1 MSELLDFKSTYTST
15 ERRRASA
22 AMLISRPSHIPVIC
36 EKAPNSKM
44 EGPNLIKVL
53 IPPERQ
59 VAYLL
64 HLIRRRTKIA
74 PTQALFL
81 LVDGVLPPTSME
93 LGALFEESRD
103 ADGFMY
109 VVYTSEETFGKT
121 EETEG

>member
-1 MSELLDFKSTYTST
+1 MSEPTDFKSTFTST

-22 AMLISRPSHIPVIC
+22 AMLLSRPSHIPIIC
-36 EKAPNSKM
+36 EKAPTSKM
-44 EGPNLIKVL
+44 EGPSLIKVL

-81 LVDGVLPPTSME
+81 LVEGVLPPTSME
-93 LGALFEESRD
+93 LGVLFEESRD

-109 VVYTSEETFGKT
+109 VV
-121 EETEG
+121 